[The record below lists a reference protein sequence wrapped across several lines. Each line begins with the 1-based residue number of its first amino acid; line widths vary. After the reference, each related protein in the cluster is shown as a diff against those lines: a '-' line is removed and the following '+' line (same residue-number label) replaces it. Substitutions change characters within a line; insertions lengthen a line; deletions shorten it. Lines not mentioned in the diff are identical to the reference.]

1 MGTTGVIMN
10 NPPRRVVVTGMGV
23 VTPIGIGLEEFWR
36 NSLAGKSGAG
46 KITQFDASQYDTQ
59 IACEVK
65 NFNPLNFMDKKTTQR
80 MDLFTQYAMAVAEMA
95 VKDSCLNLEKE
106 DRDRIGVIFGSGIG
120 GMWTWHKQMQTVHDT
135 GGPHRISPFFVP
147 MMIADIAAG
156 YISMRFQAKGPNYAT
171 TSACATSSHAIAD
184 AFMLIQRGNADIVFT
199 GGSEAA
205 VTPMGVGGFN
215 AMKALS
221 TRNDEP
227 EKASRPFDAQRD
239 GFVMGEGGGMLILEE
254 LEHARKRGARI
265 YGEIGGMGLTA
276 DAYHITAPAPGGEGA
291 IRSMK
296 LCIQDA
302 GLKPEEIDYIN
313 AHGTSTPYNDKSETQ
328 AIKAVFGDHA
338 YKLHVSSTKSMTG
351 HLLGAA
357 GAVEAIVSV
366 LTTYYDLIPPTIN
379 YEFPDPECDLQYVPN
394 KHLQKTVNIAV
405 SNTFGFGGHN
415 ASLLFKK
422 YREN

>member
-1 MGTTGVIMN
+1 MSAAVN
-10 NPPRRVVVTGMGV
+10 NQKRRVVVTGMGV
-23 VTPIGIGLEEFWR
+23 ITPIGLTLDTFWK
-36 NSLAGKSGAG
+36 NCVDGKSGG
-46 KITQFDASQYDTQ
+46 CKITSFDAEQYDTK

-65 NFNPLNFMDKKTTQR
+65 GFDPLQYIEKKAVNR
-80 MDLFTQYAMAVAEMA
+80 MDLFTQYAMACAEMA
-95 VKDSCLNLEKE
+95 VRDSALNLEKE
-106 DRDRIGVIFGSGIG
+106 DRNRIGVIFGSGIG
-120 GMWTWHKQMQTVHDT
+120 GMWTWHKQMQTVHET

-156 YISMRFQAKGPNYAT
+156 YISMRYQAKGPNYAT

-184 AFMLIQRGNADIVFT
+184 ALILIQRGDADVIFT

-205 VTPMGVGGFN
+205 ITPMGIGGFN

-221 TRNDEP
+221 TRNDAP

-239 GFVMGEGGGMLILEE
+239 GFVMGEGGGMLVVEE

-265 YGEIGGMGLTA
+265 YAEIAGIGLTA

-291 IRSMK
+291 IRSMR
-296 LCIQDA
+296 LCLQDA
-302 GLKPEEIDYIN
+302 GVRPEEVQYIN
-313 AHGTSTPYNDKSETQ
+313 AHGTSTPFNDKSETQ
-328 AIKAVFGDHA
+328 AIKSVFNSHA
-338 YKLHVSSTKSMTG
+338 PKLFISSTKSMTG

-366 LTTYYDLIPPTIN
+366 LTMHHGIIPPTIN
-379 YEFPDPECDLQYVPN
+379 YEFPDPECDLNYVPN
-394 KHLQKTVNIAV
+394 KSIRQDVGIAL

-415 ASLLFKK
+415 ASLLFRKF
-422 YREN
+422 REN